1 MISCQSGF
9 TVKMKNA
16 EDLMLCSRIWFIF
29 SLHQSPLSIPVK
41 YSGESSF
48 KETDYITGYWST
60 SDEFDPDDTACS
72 SNTKSKCVCSRKIKW
87 RIDKEKM
94 Q

>member
-16 EDLMLCSRIWFIF
+16 EDLMLCLRIWFIF

-48 KETDYITGYWST
+48 KETDYITGRQAMNLIRMTLPARQIQNPNGY
-60 SDEFDPDDTACS
+60 AA
-72 SNTKSKCVCSRKIKW
+72 
-87 RIDKEKM
+87 EK
-94 Q
+94 